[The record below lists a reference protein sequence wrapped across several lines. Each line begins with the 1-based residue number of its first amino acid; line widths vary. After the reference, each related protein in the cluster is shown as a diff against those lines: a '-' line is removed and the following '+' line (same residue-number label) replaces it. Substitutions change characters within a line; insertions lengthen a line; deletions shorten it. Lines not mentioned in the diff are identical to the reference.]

1 MRLRREHS
9 VLLLG
14 LALLAGPAAALPSY
28 EQVRQAHRSSDIQV
42 LDRHGVL
49 LQSVRRDFRQRRG
62 QWVDLEH
69 ISPALQR
76 AVLVSEDR
84 RFESHGGVDW
94 WSVGSAAWEGLVS
107 GRARGASTITMQLAG
122 LLDQDLAAGRGGRS
136 LWQKLDQV
144 VAAQSLEDSWS
155 KPQILEAYLNRVAF
169 RGELVGVDALSRT
182 LFQKQAAALDVR
194 ESAIAAV
201 LLRGPNASAL
211 TVERRACMT
220 LQDMGRG
227 QECRGLG
234 NLVTVALRR
243 AAQPPFGQADQAPH
257 FARWVIEQD
266 KDLQAGDSL
275 RTTLDARLQALVAAS
290 VRRHLLD
297 LRTARVRDAAVVVLD
312 NRSGQV
318 LAYLGSS
325 GDLSQADQVDHARS
339 LRQAGST
346 LKPFLYELA
355 IERRMLTA
363 ASLLQDSALNLPTGN
378 GLYIPQNYDK
388 QFVGWTS
395 ARTALGSSLNIP
407 AVRVLTLLGPQA
419 LVQRLRDLG
428 MDLRQEGDYYGYSL
442 ALGSADVTLLQLTN
456 AYRVLANQG
465 RAQEVRT
472 RLDAPPA
479 QLRPVMEPA
488 AAWIVGDMLSD
499 RQARVMTFG
508 LDSALSTPFWSAAKT
523 GTSKDMRDNWAMG
536 WSQDYTVGV
545 WVGNSA
551 GESMQDV
558 SGVSGAAP
566 IWHEVMAALNRGRPS
581 RPPAMPEGVAVR
593 DIRYEPAVEAQ
604 RREYFLEGT
613 QTDVIELA
621 DAGQAY
627 AGPLRIAEPVDG
639 TILALDPDIPPQN
652 QQMRLLA
659 QGQGSDA
666 LPLVW
671 WVDGRE
677 VARGSQARLPLRP
690 GNVRIEL
697 KDGQGKLRD
706 QVRVQVRG
714 ALPGRLNKD

>member
-1 MRLRREHS
+1 MRLRLKYG
-9 VLLLG
+9 VVLLG
-14 LALLAGPAAALPSY
+14 LALMTGPAAATPAY
-28 EQVRQAHRSSDIQV
+28 QQVRDSYRSSDVRV
-42 LDRHGVL
+42 LDRQGQL

-62 QWVDLEH
+62 QWVELEH
-69 ISPALQR
+69 ISPALQH

-94 WSVGSAAWEGLVS
+94 LSVGSAAWDGLLS
-107 GRARGASTITMQLAG
+107 GKARGASTITMQLAG
-122 LLDQDLAAGRGGRS
+122 LLDQDLTAGRGGRS
-136 LWQKLDQV
+136 VWQKLDQV
-144 VAAQSLEDSWS
+144 VAAQSLEDDWS

-169 RGELVGVDALSRT
+169 RGELVGVDALART
-182 LFQKQAAALDVR
+182 LFQKSPAALDVR

-211 TVERRACMT
+211 TVERRACLT
-220 LQDMGRG
+220 LQSLGRG
-227 QECRGLG
+227 EECRSLG
-234 NLVTVALRR
+234 NLVAVALRR
-243 AAQPPFGQADQAPH
+243 AAQPAFGQVDRAPH
-257 FARWVIEQD
+257 FARWVIEQNN
-266 KDLQAGDSL
+266 DLQAGDSVV
-275 RTTLDARLQALVAAS
+275 TTLDARLQSLVVNS

-312 NRSGQV
+312 NHSGQV

-325 GDLSQADQVDHARS
+325 GELSQAGEVDHARS

-346 LKPFLYELA
+346 LKPFVYQMA
-355 IERRMLTA
+355 IEKRLLTA

-428 MDLRQEGDYYGYSL
+428 LDLRQEGDYYGYSL

-456 AYRVLANQG
+456 AYRALANQG
-465 RAQEVRT
+465 QAQAVRT
-472 RLDAPPA
+472 RLDAPDAPKRA
-479 QLRPVMEPA
+479 VMDA
-488 AAWIVGDMLSD
+488 DSAWIVGDMLSD
-499 RQARVMTFG
+499 RQARVLTFG

-536 WSQDYTVGV
+536 WSQDFTVGV

-566 IWHEVMAALNRGRPS
+566 IWHDVMAALHRGRPS
-581 RPPAMPEGVAVR
+581 RAPAMPAGVTMQE
-593 DIRYEPAVEAQ
+593 IRYEPSLEAP
-604 RREYFLEGT
+604 RREYFLAGT

-621 DAGQAY
+621 DTRESY
-627 AGPLRIAEPVDG
+627 AGPVRITEPVNG

-652 QQMRLLA
+652 QQLLVRA
-659 QGQGSDA
+659 QGQGAMSW
-666 LPLVW
+666 VW
-671 WVDGRE
+671 WVDGQAA
-677 VARGSQARLPLRP
+677 ARGVSARVPLRP
-690 GNVRIEL
+690 GFMRIEL
-697 KDGQGKLRD
+697 KDENGKVWD

-714 ALPGRLNKD
+714 ALPGMVNKD

>member
-1 MRLRREHS
+1 MRLRLKHGAAW
-9 VLLLG
+9 LG
-14 LALLAGPAAALPSY
+14 LALMAGSAAATPAY
-28 EQVRQAHRSSDIQV
+28 QQVRDAYRSSDVRV
-42 LDRHGVL
+42 LDRQGQL

-62 QWVDLEH
+62 QWVELEH
-69 ISPALQR
+69 ISPALQH

-94 WSVGSAAWEGLVS
+94 LSVGSAAWDGLLS
-107 GRARGASTITMQLAG
+107 GKARGASTITMQLAG
-122 LLDQDLAAGRGGRS
+122 LLDQDLTAGRGGRS
-136 LWQKLDQV
+136 VWQKLDQV
-144 VAAQSLEDSWS
+144 VAAQSLEDGWS

-169 RGELVGVDALSRT
+169 RGELVGVDALART
-182 LFQKQAAALDVR
+182 LFQKSPAALDVR

-211 TVERRACMT
+211 TVERRACVT
-220 LQDMGRG
+220 LQNLGRG
-227 QECRGLG
+227 DECRSLG
-234 NLVTVALRR
+234 NLVAVALRR
-243 AAQPPFGQADQAPH
+243 AAQPAFGQADRAPH
-257 FARWVIEQD
+257 FARWVIEQN

-275 RTTLDARLQALVAAS
+275 VTTLDARLQSLLVAS

-297 LRTARVRDAAVVVLD
+297 LRTARVRDAAAVVLD

-325 GDLSQADQVDHARS
+325 GELSQAGEVDHARS

-346 LKPFLYELA
+346 LKPFLYQMA
-355 IERRMLTA
+355 IEKRLLTA

-419 LVQRLRDLG
+419 LVQRLRMLG
-428 MDLRQEGDYYGYSL
+428 LELRQEGDYYGYSL

-456 AYRVLANQG
+456 AYRALANQG
-465 RAQEVRT
+465 RAQAVRT
-472 RLDAPPA
+472 RLDAPDAPMRA
-479 QLRPVMEPA
+479 VMDA
-488 AAWIVGDMLSD
+488 DAAWIVGDMLSD
-499 RQARVMTFG
+499 RQARVLTFG

-536 WSQDYTVGV
+536 WSQDFTVGV

-566 IWHEVMAALNRGRPS
+566 IWHDVMAALHRGRPS
-581 RPPAMPEGVAVR
+581 RAPAMPAGVHAQ
-593 DIRYEPAVEAQ
+593 DIRYEPALEAPRQ
-604 RREYFLEGT
+604 EYFLAGT
-613 QTDVIELA
+613 QSEVIELA
-621 DAGQAY
+621 DSGESY
-627 AGPLRIAEPVDG
+627 TGPLRIAEPVNG

-652 QQMRLLA
+652 QQLLLRA
-659 QGQGSDA
+659 QGQGTVSW
-666 LPLVW
+666 VW
-671 WVDGRE
+671 WVDG
-677 VARGSQARLPLRP
+677 QALAQGGTVRVPLRP
-690 GNVRIEL
+690 GFMRIEL
-697 KDGQGKLRD
+697 KDENGKQWD

-714 ALPGRLNKD
+714 ALQGMVNKD